1 MSKAVLIALVVGVA
15 APAGVLA
22 AASSAAAAE
31 LLAQPM
37 RHPAAAGSFWCGPCG
52 CLHVSHT
59 YHRELRSTYGLSFDP
74 RNFDQTQPY
83 YFLGPVRAY
92 PRYWCDGAGWR

>member
-1 MSKAVLIALVVGVA
+1 MSKAILVAALVGVVA
-15 APAGVLA
+15 TAGVLA
-22 AASSAAAAE
+22 GNSSADAAE

-37 RHPAAAGSFWCGPCG
+37 HRHAAFWCGPCG
-52 CLHVSHT
+52 CLHVSYA
-59 YHRELRSTYGLSFDP
+59 YHRELRSTYGLNFDP

-92 PRYWCDGAGWR
+92 PRYWCDAGSWR